1 LPAGGPA
8 AGRDNRREQRLLRRL
23 ARFDDQA
30 ARAELV
36 ERFLPLACG
45 LARRY
50 QRPGESI
57 DDLAQVA
64 SVGLLKALDR
74 FDPERG
80 HEFSTYA
87 VPTILGELKR
97 YFRDFGWVVR
107 LPRPDQELAV
117 EVKRVTEELSRGLGH
132 SPSPQEIA
140 AHSRLTAEEVICS
153 IEATAAA
160 RPQSL
165 DALWSTSSDDESR
178 GSRWLECEEEG
189 FARVES
195 RDVVWRSLRGLSPR
209 EHEVLYLRFFED
221 CTQAEIA
228 ERIGVSQMQV
238 SRMLRRLLERARC
251 LADAT
256 PSNSFNVN
264 PAHQEEACS
273 SPSQSS
279 C

>member
-97 YFRDFGWVVR
+97 YFRDF
-107 LPRPDQELAV
+107 AV